1 MPKRVRPSSTL
12 TSAGGPVVL
21 LNGSQIAD
29 FFSNTGSGP
38 LSSAAS
44 VIHVDSTDNNV
55 SGDLYSPEQGIIDA
69 NAIGSNDF
77 LGAEGGLFSH
87 SQGYG
92 WLSTL
97 VSGLTDADL
106 SAGPYHNTFAG
117 VGGISILGVGAAGTS
132 LSGSAVIMGGAGGTI
147 TQPTVP
153 VVSEP
158 AS

>member
-1 MPKRVRPSSTL
+1 MIYMD
-12 TSAGGPVVL
+12 SA
-21 LNGSQIAD
+21 
-29 FFSNTGSGP
+29 
-38 LSSAAS
+38 
-44 VIHVDSTDNNV
+44 DNNV
-55 SGDLYSPEQGIIDA
+55 LGGLNSTEQGIIDA
-69 NAIGSNDF
+69 NAIGTNDM
-77 LGAEGGLFSH
+77 LGAGGGLFSQ

-117 VGGISILGVGAAGTS
+117 VGGISVLGVGAAGTS